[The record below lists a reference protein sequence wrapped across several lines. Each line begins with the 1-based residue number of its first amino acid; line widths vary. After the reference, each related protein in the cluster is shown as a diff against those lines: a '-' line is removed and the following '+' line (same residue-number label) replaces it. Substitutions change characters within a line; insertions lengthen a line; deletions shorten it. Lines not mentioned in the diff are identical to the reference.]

1 MDDSESLLDFPCR
14 FPVKIM
20 GRDQPDFKAHIVE
33 LISQHAGPIASA
45 DITVRTSSKGKFIAL
60 TVTVLA
66 KSREQLDEIYRTLS
80 ASEHVV
86 YLI

>member
-45 DITVRTSSKGKFIAL
+45 DITVRTSSKGKYIAL
-60 TVTVLA
+60 TVTVSA

-80 ASEHVV
+80 ASEQVV

>member
-1 MDDSESLLDFPCR
+1 MDDSESPLDFPCR

-45 DITVRTSSKGKFIAL
+45 DITVRTSSKGKYIAHRHRF
-60 TVTVLA
+60 
-66 KSREQLDEIYRTLS
+66 SQIP
-80 ASEHVV
+80 
-86 YLI
+86 